1 MNMGRISTAHARQHL
16 LNVITELRD
25 GVLPSVDDAAM
36 KRTSECLEALARIA
50 VALRPQSEESTAGDL
65 GAEATELEEGEA
77 LYKQLIT
84 PSSVAQVEL
93 DREGLERWL
102 AEYLPNARQ
111 MRLSSVKQ
119 LVGGR
124 SKKTILVSQTGCST
138 LPEHLVLRC
147 DANAALIGTSVT
159 SEYELL
165 RRLHDAGLR
174 VPRPIGMNAEREPI
188 GGAFIV
194 VERLPGK
201 ALGDF
206 FTAPPEKDIVL
217 QLADQLANLHRLTPA
232 DLAGCDGLRTASVS
246 ADTLAE
252 ELKKLRADITQH
264 GDGSPIETSACD
276 WLQAHLT
283 DAEPLLG
290 LVHGDLGFHNIL
302 IHDNRISAL
311 LDWELAHI
319 GHPAEDLGYC
329 RSAVEGVVDWQ
340 EFVTRYRESGAPPI
354 SDAAIDFYTLWV
366 IVRFHALAVR
376 VRSAVVSGAVPGLDL
391 TLTSLVF
398 PPNLQRLMARYL
410 KQFGR

>member
-25 GVLPSVDDAAM
+25 GVLPSVDDAAT
-36 KRTSECLEALARIA
+36 KRASECLEALARIA
-50 VALRPQSEESTAGDL
+50 VALRPPSESTAGDL
-65 GAEATELEEGEA
+65 GAEAAEIEEGEA
-77 LYKQLIT
+77 LYKRIIT
-84 PSSVAQVEL
+84 PSSVAQEEL
-93 DREGLERWL
+93 DRAHLERWL
-102 AEYLPNARQ
+102 AEHLPNARQ
-111 MRLSSVKQ
+111 IRLSSVKQ

-124 SKKTILVSQTGCST
+124 SKKTILVSQTGCSA

-159 SEYELL
+159 SEYALL
-165 RRLHDAGLR
+165 KRLHHTGLR
-174 VPRPIGMNAEREPI
+174 VPQPIWMNAEQSPV

-206 FTAPPEKDIVL
+206 FSAPPDKEVVL
-217 QLADQLANLHRLTPA
+217 QLADQLANLHRLTPP
-232 DLAGCDGLRTASVS
+232 DLAGCDGLRTTSVS
-246 ADTLAE
+246 AASLAE

-264 GDGSPIETSACD
+264 GDGSPIEASACD
-276 WLQAHLT
+276 WLQAHLN

-302 IHDNRISAL
+302 IQDNRISAL

-329 RSAVEGVVDWQ
+329 RSAIEGVVDWHA
-340 EFVTRYRESGAPPI
+340 FVARYREGGAPPI

-376 VRSAVVSGAVPGLDL
+376 VRSSVVAGAVPGLDL

-398 PPNLQRLMARYL
+398 PPNLLRLMARYL
-410 KQFGR
+410 ARFS